1 MRLDQNARKQM
12 LNTFVELAKLSSPS
26 RKEGLVAAR
35 LEKELRALG
44 CRVSFD
50 NAGKKLGGQTGNLIA
65 SLPGKKGV
73 APFLLSAHM
82 DTVTPCEN
90 VKPIVESKR
99 VRTDGSTILG
109 ADCKSSLAGIIQILR
124 EIKEKNLPHPPLEL
138 ALTICE
144 EQGMAGSRNMD
155 YSKITAKRGLVMD
168 SECSDKL
175 TLRAPAADEIRAAIH
190 GKAAHAGMMPEAGI
204 SAIRAAALGL
214 VKMKTGR
221 IDFETTAN
229 IGYINGGGA
238 TNIVTAL
245 VELKG
250 EARSH
255 KMPKLKKQSEHMKRC
270 LEQGAASY
278 SIKFEGKTYRANAEV
293 QIIHKYPNLVIPESA
308 PAAKLAFEAARLA
321 GLPLRAATGGGG
333 SDANFFF
340 QKGIITPNL
349 GCGMQ
354 NAHTTAEYLEL
365 KDFFNCAELA
375 LETLILT
382 AEKEG

>member
-1 MRLDQNARKQM
+1 MRLDQNARKRM
-12 LNTFVELAKLSSPS
+12 LNTFVELAKISSPS

-50 NAGKKLGGQTGNLIA
+50 SAGKKLGGQTGNLIA
-65 SLPGKKGV
+65 TLPGKKGV

-82 DTVTPCEN
+82 DTVTPCDN
-90 VKPIVESKR
+90 VRPIVESKR

-109 ADCKSSLAGIIQILR
+109 ADCKGALAGIVQVLR

-155 YSKITAKRGLVMD
+155 YSKISAKRGLVLD
-168 SECSDKL
+168 SEFSDRL
-175 TLRAPAADEIRAAIH
+175 TLRAPAADEIRATIH
-190 GKAAHAGMMPEAGI
+190 GRAAHAGMMPEAGI
-204 SAIRAAALGL
+204 SAIKTAALGL

-221 IDFETTAN
+221 LDFESTAN
-229 IGYINGGGA
+229 IGFINGGGA

-255 KMPKLKKQSEHMKRC
+255 NAAKLKKQSEHMKRC
-270 LEQGAASY
+270 LEQGAAAS
-278 SIKFEGKTYRANAEV
+278 SIKFEGKTYKAKADV

-308 PAAKLAFEAARLA
+308 PAAKLAFEAAKRA
-321 GLPLRAATGGGG
+321 GLPLRSETGGGG

-340 QKGIITPNL
+340 QQGIVTPNL

-354 NAHTTAEYLEL
+354 NPHTTAEYLEL
-365 KDFFNCAELA
+365 KDFFNCAELV
-375 LETLILT
+375 LETLLLAT
-382 AEKEG
+382 EKEA